1 MNNSLLNSTHCT
13 PQSSASTLIA
23 ATLEDPVNP
32 YHSQTSDNDPLVAHG
47 WQNAAYVGVLVLA
60 ICLIVAVRVFSKT
73 LDNAIIFAL
82 VLTLVAI
89 LAFMLVTH

>member
-1 MNNSLLNSTHCT
+1 MNDSLLNSIYCT
-13 PQSSASTLIA
+13 PHSASTLIA

-47 WQNAAYVGVLVLA
+47 WQNASYVGVLVLA
-60 ICLIVAVRVFSKT
+60 ICLIVVVRVFSKT

-89 LAFMLVTH
+89 AAFMVLTH